1 VREAYIPFNDSRAML
16 RFGKQVVL
24 VTGGSSGIGQ
34 ATAKAFLTE
43 GAKVAI
49 SARNLSRLQ
58 VATRS
63 LRTFGDVLPIRG
75 DVSKATDARR
85 FSKETERKLGPIDV
99 LVNNAGIWIEK
110 YLAAFTDKEYDHVMD
125 MNLKGAFL
133 CSKYVLPGM
142 VRRRRGVIVN
152 VSSDSAFLGA
162 PGSAVYGASKAG
174 LLLMTKC
181 MALEHA
187 RDGIRIN
194 AICPGEVRT
203 RMMAADARRSG
214 LRFGE
219 YYRRLVARI
228 PMGRV
233 ADPDEIARS
242 ILFLASDESSF
253 MTGAAVS
260 VDGGSTA
267 R

>member
-1 VREAYIPFNDSRAML
+1 MP
-16 RFGKQVVL
+16 RFGNQVVL
-24 VTGGSSGIGQ
+24 VTGGSSGIGL

-49 SARNLSRLQ
+49 SARNLPRLRA
-58 VATRS
+58 ATRS
-63 LRTFGDVLPIRG
+63 LRTFGDVRPIRG
-75 DVSKATDARR
+75 DVSNAADARR
-85 FSKETERKLGPIDV
+85 FARETERMLGPIDV

-110 YLAAFTDKEYDHVMD
+110 DLEAFTETEYDRVMD
-125 MNLKGAFL
+125 INLKGAFL
-133 CSKYVLPGM
+133 CSKYALPGM
-142 VRRRRGVIVN
+142 VKRRRGVIVN
-152 VSSDSAFLGA
+152 VASDSAFLGA

-187 RDGIRIN
+187 RDGIRVN

-203 RMMAADARRSG
+203 RMMEADARRLG
-214 LRFGE
+214 LRFTE
-219 YYRRLVARI
+219 YYRRLSARI
-228 PMGRV
+228 PMGRA

-253 MTGAAVS
+253 MTGAALS